1 MQMKRSRAAV
11 LVTGLAMTTALAAC
25 GGNGPGATNTT
36 GDKTSGQ
43 TLTVYVSGDTNIQ
56 DLWTKTLGP
65 DFKAKNPDVT
75 VNVTFDLHGTNTQ
88 ATLAKL
94 AAATKQKKDAGID
107 ITEGGLT
114 SSAAPANLLVDP
126 STGVPNLK
134 KVPAAVVK
142 AGGAGAIPYRGSS
155 VVLAY
160 DSTKIS
166 DPPKTLDAL
175 LRWIKDNPGHFTYN
189 SPKSGGSGGAFAT
202 TVLDSYVPAAA
213 RAQMTTGYHK
223 DLEKYWDP
231 GFAALKALNPYV
243 YQKGVYP
250 NGNNQTLDLLAS
262 GQIWMAPVWSDQF
275 LSGQKSGQ
283 IPDRIKVT
291 QISNP
296 SFTGGAAYIGVTK
309 VSKNP
314 DLAMKFADFIL
325 TPPEQAKI
333 AEQIA
338 GYPVISIASL
348 PASVKDQF
356 SAVQPGNL
364 RPGYFSDHGDDINN
378 LWDQKVPGN

>member
-1 MQMKRSRAAV
+1 M
-11 LVTGLAMTTALAAC
+11 
-25 GGNGPGATNTT
+25 
-36 GDKTSGQ
+36 
-43 TLTVYVSGDTNIQ
+43 YVSGDTNIQ
-56 DLWTKTLGP
+56 DLWTKTLAA
-65 DFKAKNPDVT
+65 DFKAENPDVT
-75 VNVTFDLHGTNTQ
+75 VKVTFDLHGTNTQ

-107 ITEGGLT
+107 IAEGGLT
-114 SSAAPANLLVDP
+114 SSAAPADLLVDP
-126 STGVPNLK
+126 AEAVPNLK
-134 KVPAAVVK
+134 NVPADVVK

-155 VVLAY
+155 VLLAY

-175 LRWIKDNPGHFTYN
+175 LGWIKQNPGHFTYN

-202 TVLDSYVPAAA
+202 TVLDSNVPAAA

-231 GFAALKALNPYV
+231 GFATLKSLNPFV

-283 IPDRIKVT
+283 IPERIKVT

-309 VSKNP
+309 ASKNP
-314 DLAMKFADFIL
+314 DLAMKLADFIL
-325 TPPEQAKI
+325 TPEEQAKI

-338 GYPVISIASL
+338 GYPVISIDSL
-348 PASVKDQF
+348 PESVKKEF
-356 SAVQPGNL
+356 AAAQPGIL